1 MPIRV
6 TGIVDGMSM
15 DSDYE
20 ILTYKAISERLGI
33 KLTSA
38 RQTASRR
45 GWRKIKQND
54 GTVKVEVPL
63 RYLHRKIVD
72 ASVNEDINI
81 DVDHTVEIAKLAAE
95 NLYLKQRI
103 ADLEK
108 DRDGWKEYATLPW
121 WRRALK

>member
-1 MPIRV
+1 
-6 TGIVDGMSM
+6 M

-33 KLTSA
+33 KLASV

-45 GWRKIKQND
+45 GWRKIKQNN

-63 RYLHRKIVD
+63 SYLHRKIVD
-72 ASVNEDINI
+72 ASVNDYINV
-81 DVDHTVEIAKLAAE
+81 DVDHTIEFAKLTAE

-103 ADLEK
+103 TDLEK
-108 DRDGWKEYATLPW
+108 DRDGWKEYAMLPW
-121 WRRALK
+121 WRRVLK